1 MSYQLSIAVALSISV
16 LGCANSAQML
26 RSRPVTHYPSSNTQ
40 LSTPGGLSGLLSLR
54 CVKGDEE
61 SSSETT
67 SEYHEC
73 TYVSADI
80 SGLVDQMGDPQVEA
94 KRNTLVSLLTSI
106 SDMNCSTFLHRA
118 FANRAGADFTKSFVT
133 DIATGASA
141 VTAFSSAAASSVLSV
156 SNLVVGKGID
166 SFNSTYYFEKSFQAM
181 ESAITA
187 ERALIKTEMI
197 AKQADVTGSYT
208 IAHALSDI
216 RRYDDACSIR
226 AGLSKLVEIS
236 DDSNRRAQEKKTD
249 VELSNDPKVTYQE
262 QRAKRIEE

>member
-26 RSRPVTHYPSSNTQ
+26 RSRPVTHYPSSNAQ
-40 LSTPGGLSGLLSLR
+40 LSTPGGLSDLLSLR

-61 SSSETT
+61 SSGEVSTT
-67 SEYHEC
+67 YHEC

-80 SGLVDQMGDPQVEA
+80 SGLVDKMGEPDIEA
-94 KRNTLVSLLTSI
+94 RRNTLVSLLTSI

-181 ESAITA
+181 ESAIAA
-187 ERALIKTEMI
+187 ERALIKTEMF
-197 AKQADVTGSYT
+197 AKQADPTLSYT
-208 IAHALSDI
+208 IANALSDI
-216 RRYDDACSIR
+216 RRYDDACSFK

-236 DDSNRRAQEKKTD
+236 DKSNGKAQGDKIDVEFSEKPTKTYLKQRAARRAE
-249 VELSNDPKVTYQE
+249 
-262 QRAKRIEE
+262 